1 MPSKQNTKAI
11 DVWNKANTDM
21 IRVRARK
28 EERLNERIQLAI
40 DRGIAKSRQAYILN
54 AVRNALEKDGIPEL
68 TEHKDDE

>member
-28 EERLNERIQLAI
+28 EERLNDRIQLAI
-40 DRGIAKSRQAYILN
+40 DRGIAKSRQGYILN
-54 AVRNALEKDGIPEL
+54 AVRKALEKDGIPEL
-68 TEHKDDE
+68 TEYKDDE

>member
-28 EERLNERIQLAI
+28 EEHLNERIQLAI
-40 DRGIAKSRQAYILN
+40 DRGIAKADRRIL
-54 AVRNALEKDGIPEL
+54 
-68 TEHKDDE
+68 